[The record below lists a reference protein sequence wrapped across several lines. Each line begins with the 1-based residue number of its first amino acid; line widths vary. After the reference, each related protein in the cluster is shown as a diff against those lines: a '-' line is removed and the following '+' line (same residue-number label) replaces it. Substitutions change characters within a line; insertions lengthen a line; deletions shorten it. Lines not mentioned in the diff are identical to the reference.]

1 MLSVKLYTKP
11 NIRHVTQSYTPSSLV
26 ITHEVKASDTVR
38 AGVLQ
43 GQPIPGIKDVNDK
56 PPNPDQAIG
65 EGKMKPR
72 PKPWERAPQV
82 GPHP

>member
-1 MLSVKLYTKP
+1 MTPRGL
-11 NIRHVTQSYTPSSLV
+11 VTADKS
-26 ITHEVKASDTVR
+26 KASDAVH
-38 AGVLQ
+38 ACVFQ